1 MFEKLKDILVENFDV
16 NEEDIT
22 LDTELAGDLGISSID
37 FADLVMTCETE
48 FDIEIDDEAMNK
60 LVTVGDVVSYLEN
73 HVAN

>member
-1 MFEKLKDILVENFDV
+1 MFEKLKAILVENFDV

-22 LDTELAGDLGISSID
+22 LDTELAADLGISSID

-60 LVTVGDVVSYLEN
+60 LITVGDVVNYLEE
-73 HVAN
+73 HVAE

>member
-1 MFEKLKDILVENFDV
+1 MFEKLKAILVENFDV

-22 LDTELAGDLGISSID
+22 LDTELAADLGISSID

-60 LVTVGDVVSYLEN
+60 LITVGDVVNYREE
-73 HVAN
+73 HVAE